1 MVAVGITDPKNLED
15 QNMYEEIKIH
25 ACSGLLYFASIFE
38 RGEWKKENRVYIF
51 RMQCENMLNVM
62 RNKHIL

>member
-1 MVAVGITDPKNLED
+1 
-15 QNMYEEIKIH
+15 MYEEIKIH